1 MNRILIKLLCGV
13 LMLAMPMVLFA
24 KKSSKND
31 TIYRPLFTA
40 FELNIGG
47 AAWVEKPL
55 SYFTFNGANISL
67 SLEMMQA
74 ISPLQEGSPRESRS
88 APPSLHR
95 RTQP

>member
-55 SYFTFNGANISL
+55 SYFTFNGANIS
-67 SLEMMQA
+67 
-74 ISPLQEGSPRESRS
+74 
-88 APPSLHR
+88 
-95 RTQP
+95 